1 MNEKLFAERLAQIRT
16 QKGYTA
22 REMSLSL
29 EQSDSYINKIE
40 NQKIKPSI
48 SMFFSICEYLEISE
62 KDFFDIENKYP
73 ARLKDIIE
81 NLKQLDDDALANLS
95 GVVEKMVGNSK
106 QENN

>member
-48 SMFFSICEYLEISE
+48 SMFFSICEYLDISE

-73 ARLKDIIE
+73 DRLNELVE
-81 NLKQLDDDALANLS
+81 NLKKLDEKALTHISEL
-95 GVVEKMVGNSK
+95 VKMIVTK
-106 QENN
+106 D